1 MGKSAVLGGRNYTTI
16 GYKGHSTLIQLA
28 IQPWPF
34 VFVGIKGQN
43 TCIFGPTSKAEL
55 PFIQF

>member
-1 MGKSAVLGGRNYTTI
+1 MISYAKFTTI